1 MRIFLGAVLALAL
14 PILLPAQT
22 AEDLVAKNLQA
33 RGGIEKIKAISTLRM
48 TGRLQQGSLTIQFS
62 RIAMAPNLVRDAA
75 TIQGMTQIQAYD
87 GTSGWQISPF
97 EGRKDPELLGED
109 DLRELTEE
117 ADFHGPLIDY
127 KKKDNRIEYM
137 GHDTVDGDDAY
148 RLKVTLANGDIIYYF
163 LDPDTYLEIRTEKT
177 QFIRGSV
184 RETFTDLG
192 SYKQVAGVYFPFS
205 IESGQK
211 RNPGDA
217 VKITFDKIEA
227 NTPVDAAAIQ
237 DAAHGPRGRAQ
248 GALSYD
254 ELESPWRRYWPRSW
268 LRRR

>member
-1 MRIFLGAVLALAL
+1 MRIIPGAILALFL
-14 PILLPAQT
+14 PAFLPAQT
-22 AEDLVAKNLQA
+22 AEELVAKNLQA
-33 RGGIEKIKAISTLRM
+33 RGGIDKIKAISTLRM
-48 TGRLQQGSLTIQFS
+48 TGRLQQGSLTIQFN
-62 RIAMAPNLVRDAA
+62 RIAKAPNLLRDAA

-87 GTSGWQISPF
+87 GATGWQISPF

-109 DLRELTEE
+109 DLRDVVEN

-127 KKKDNRIEYM
+127 QKKDNRIEYM

-184 RETFTDLG
+184 HETFTNLG

-211 RNPGDA
+211 RNPGDG
-217 VKITFDKIEA
+217 VTITFDKIEA
-227 NTPVDAAAIQ
+227 NTPVDVQQFKPPQAIPAAGQ
-237 DAAHGPRGRAQ
+237 KER
-248 GALSYD
+248 
-254 ELESPWRRYWPRSW
+254 
-268 LRRR
+268 